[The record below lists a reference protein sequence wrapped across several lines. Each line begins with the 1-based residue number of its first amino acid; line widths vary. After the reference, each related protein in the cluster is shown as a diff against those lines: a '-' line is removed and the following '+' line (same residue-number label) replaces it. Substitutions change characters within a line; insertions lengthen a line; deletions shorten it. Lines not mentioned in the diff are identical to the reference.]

1 MKGLHSTLLAALLVA
16 LPHTSLGAQEAI
28 SPPESG
34 PASGPASGPIS
45 GLTPALDTAG
55 ADESGAPMMFRLY
68 SGQVVW
74 GSLGEHSPEGIEV
87 QRLDTGG
94 LARLPWSF
102 LDPTQSEELRLL
114 YGYIE
119 AEGEEL
125 LVDAMR
131 IRLVSGREVIG
142 IIDGRSDEFLYLR
155 TSGARLPIPLANLV
169 GAPSTVKVPALDIFS
184 KEELYQR
191 KAQELAGPLAQE
203 GTNAAVAN
211 VELAEYA
218 ENLFDY
224 THAVDHFRRA
234 AEEDPSHRSEFVT
247 AAITRTAEK
256 AALQEQVDY
265 LGEIDRLRSR
275 RRFADALAMLEQF
288 NEVFPSSPLRA
299 DWNRMRERVAVHQE
313 RTLREEVVRQWHMN
327 AVKMT
332 RDMVRKSE
340 TYEEVLAA
348 IDGELIES
356 IEARLVEDLEE
367 VAPGITTDEVRRFW
381 EERGKGRIRSASF
394 GLGTWLLG
402 EDRAL
407 NVPKKEGKENEAQ
420 AGGSGARSDA
430 RRDLEDRL
438 GRYMRNQQ
446 VQQRSQGGQADDG
459 AESPEDFWKHWSS
472 SSRAQWAL
480 SYLVEF
486 SGDFEVAR
494 VRLSNCRECGGT
506 GAKQV
511 VYTGSAIA
519 DSNSGNQIFRCSV
532 CHGLGRVRRI
542 QYR

>member
-1 MKGLHSTLLAALLVA
+1 MKALHLTLLAALLVA
-16 LPHTSLGAQEAI
+16 LPLPSAAAQDTS
-28 SPPESG
+28 SPLD
-34 PASGPASGPIS
+34 S
-45 GLTPALDTAG
+45 GLTPAVDPAL
-55 ADESGAPMMFRLY
+55 ADEAHAPMMFRLY

-74 GSLGEHSPEGIEV
+74 GSLGAHSPEGIEV

-119 AEGEEL
+119 ADGEEL
-125 LVDAMR
+125 MVDAMR
-131 IRLVSGREVIG
+131 IRLVSGREVVG

-169 GAPSTVKVPALDIFS
+169 GAPSSIKVPALDIFS

-191 KAQELAGPLAQE
+191 KAQELAGPLSLE

-224 THAVDHFRRA
+224 THAADHFQRA
-234 AEEDPSHRSEFVT
+234 AEEDPLHRTDFV
-247 AAITRTAEK
+247 AASIARTTEK

-265 LGEIDRLRSR
+265 LGEIDRLRAR
-275 RRFADALAMLEQF
+275 RRFGDAIAMLEQF
-288 NEVFPSSPLRA
+288 NEVYPSSPLRS

-313 RTLREEVVRQWHMN
+313 RTLREEVVRQWHKN
-327 AVKMT
+327 VVKMT
-332 RDMVRKSE
+332 RDMVRRAE
-340 TYEEVLAA
+340 NYDEVLAA

-356 IEARLVEDLEE
+356 LEARLVEDLQQI
-367 VAPGITTDEVRRFW
+367 APGITTDDVRRFW
-381 EERGKGRIRSASF
+381 EERGKGRIRSTSY

-407 NVPKKEGKENEAQ
+407 SVPKKEGEEEERDT
-420 AGGSGARSDA
+420 GGGARGDS
-430 RRDLEDRL
+430 RRELEERL

-459 AESPEDFWKHWSS
+459 SETPEDFWKRWSS
-472 SSRAQWAL
+472 GSRAQWAL

-506 GAKQV
+506 GAKHV
-511 VYTGSAIA
+511 AHTGSAVA